1 MSENYRFYKAKM
13 EAKRRSM
20 CVSGLTQQLDE
31 LLETV
36 TRCEAMWSLEDRIEK
51 SR

>member
-1 MSENYRFYKAKM
+1 MSENYRCYKAKM
-13 EAKRRSM
+13 EARRRSM
-20 CVSGLTQQLDE
+20 SLSITLQLHE

-36 TRCEAMWSLEDRIEK
+36 ARCEAMWALEDRIEK

>member
-1 MSENYRFYKAKM
+1 MSENYRFYEAKM
-13 EAKRRSM
+13 EAKRRSTGGS
-20 CVSGLTQQLDE
+20 VLTSQLYE

-36 TRCEAMWSLEDRIEK
+36 ARCEATWALEDRIEK